1 MDRRNLKV
9 MLDQCGSWSNNYG
22 ATLSASKRQIVMQ
35 RLRGD
40 KAIYGS
46 FTMHGDTLDI
56 MDKAEHLGLP
66 VCRSGQNAYSHV
78 QARIAKARRAIHGSL
93 SLYDRKKRIS
103 MMLKLRQ
110 V

>member
-40 KAIYGS
+40 EAIYGS
-46 FTMHGDTLDI
+46 FTMHGDT

-66 VCRSGQNAYSHV
+66 VCSSGQNAYSHV
-78 QARIAKARRAIHGSL
+78 QVRIAKAKRAMHGSL

-103 MMLKLRQ
+103 TMLKLRQ